1 MATKKFI
8 ELEAGDVIVPVPG
21 MEITV
26 TEAPVLTKT
35 DDGENYTLK
44 GIRDGNE
51 VGLAG
56 FYDSLVQLKPRQ

>member
-8 ELEAGDVIVPVPG
+8 ELEVGDVIVPVQG

-26 TEAPVLTKT
+26 TEAPVLTRT

-44 GIRDGNE
+44 GMRNGKE

-56 FYDSLVQLKPRQ
+56 FLDSLIQIK

>member
-1 MATKKFI
+1 MGTKKFI
-8 ELEAGDVIVPVPG
+8 ELEVGDVIVPVPG

-35 DDGENYTLK
+35 DDGENYTLR

-56 FYDSLVQLKPRQ
+56 FYSSVVVMK

>member
-1 MATKKFI
+1 MTTKKFI
-8 ELEAGDVIVPVPG
+8 ELEVGDVIVPVPG

-35 DDGENYTLK
+35 DDSENYTLK
-44 GIRDGNE
+44 GLHDGNE

-56 FYDSLVQLKPRQ
+56 FYESLIQVK

>member
-1 MATKKFI
+1 MTTKKFI
-8 ELEAGDVIVPVPG
+8 ELEIGDVIVPVPG
-21 MEITV
+21 VEITV

-44 GIRDGNE
+44 GLRDGNE

-56 FYDSLVQLKPRQ
+56 FSDSIIEVH

>member
-1 MATKKFI
+1 MTTKKFI

-21 MEITV
+21 MEITL

-44 GIRDGNE
+44 GIWDGNE

-56 FYDSLVQLKPRQ
+56 FYSSVVVMK

>member
-1 MATKKFI
+1 MTTKKFI
-8 ELEAGDVIVPVPG
+8 ELEVGDVIVPVPG

-44 GIRDGNE
+44 GLRDGNE

-56 FYDSLVQLKPRQ
+56 FSDSKIEVH

>member
-8 ELEAGDVIVPVPG
+8 ELEVGDVIAPVPG

-26 TEAPVLTKT
+26 TSVPTLTKT

-56 FYDSLVQLKPRQ
+56 FYSSVVVMK

>member
-1 MATKKFI
+1 MGTKKFI
-8 ELEAGDVIVPVPG
+8 ELEVGDVIVPVPG

-26 TEAPVLTKT
+26 TSAPVLTRT

-44 GIRDGNE
+44 GRRNGDE

-56 FYDSLVQLKPRQ
+56 FSSSAIEVK

>member
-8 ELEAGDVIVPVPG
+8 ELEVGDVIVPVQG

-56 FYDSLVQLKPRQ
+56 FYNSAMVIKHT

>member
-8 ELEAGDVIVPVPG
+8 ELEVGDVIVPVPG

-26 TEAPVLTKT
+26 TEAPVPTKT

-44 GIRDGNE
+44 GVREGKVIG
-51 VGLAG
+51 V
-56 FYDSLVQLKPRQ
+56 

>member
-1 MATKKFI
+1 MTTKKFI
-8 ELEAGDVIVPVPG
+8 ELEVGDVIVPVPG
-21 MEITV
+21 IEITV

-44 GIRDGNE
+44 GLCDGNE

-56 FYDSLVQLKPRQ
+56 FYDSVIQVNTHQ

>member
-8 ELEAGDVIVPVPG
+8 ELEVGDVIVPVPG
-21 MEITV
+21 VEITV
-26 TEAPVLTKT
+26 TSAPILTRT

-44 GIRDGNE
+44 GRRDGNE

-56 FYDSLVQLKPRQ
+56 FTSSTIEVK

>member
-8 ELEAGDVIVPVPG
+8 ELEVGDVIVPVPG
-21 MEITV
+21 MEINV

-56 FYDSLVQLKPRQ
+56 FYSSAIKVK

>member
-8 ELEAGDVIVPVPG
+8 ELEVGDVIVPVPG

-26 TEAPVLTKT
+26 TSAPTLTKT

-44 GIRDGNE
+44 GVQDTNE

-56 FYDSLVQLKPRQ
+56 RTSPSALSRRR

>member
-1 MATKKFI
+1 MTTKKFI

-35 DDGENYTLK
+35 DDSENYTLK
-44 GIRDGNE
+44 GLRDENE
-51 VGLAG
+51 VGLVG
-56 FYDSLVQLKPRQ
+56 FYDSVVTIK

>member
-8 ELEAGDVIVPVPG
+8 ELEVGDVIVPVPG

-26 TEAPVLTKT
+26 TSAPTLTKT

-56 FYDSLVQLKPRQ
+56 FYDSVVDVK

>member
-1 MATKKFI
+1 MTTKKFI
-8 ELEAGDVIVPVPG
+8 ELETGDVIVPVPG

-56 FYDSLVQLKPRQ
+56 FYSSVVVMK